1 MSFGSVVKQLRL
13 QHDMTQERLAELL
26 SISPQAVSRWEQNAG
41 MPDISLLPA
50 LANLFDVTTDTLLE
64 VDVRQKEARIE
75 EKRTEARAFSK
86 RGHWREAIAVLRSAL
101 KTYPRAYSLSHELAS
116 ALLSSPQEIDY
127 TEEEYKRIYE
137 EAAALEETV
146 IKESGD
152 TELINDAIATLC
164 MLCGFLSTPERA
176 EPYLNTLPSVWHAK
190 ESLATHLYR
199 GDQWLKTQRELIRTL
214 LDLLALHI
222 DSVWGSGA
230 WGTEEWRR
238 DKIALRRKK
247 LALIDLMIEDG
258 NYGFFRQTYGWTE
271 LELAEQHAI
280 LGENE
285 EAFRY
290 LADAA
295 KHAVLHDTA
304 YRPEDTYTCLLFR
317 GMEFGEVW
325 HNIKENDAAHVLNAL
340 REPCF
345 DGLRNDARFRE
356 IQEEMERYA
365 SER

>member
-1 MSFGSVVKQLRL
+1 MSFGSVVKQLRM

-26 SISPQAVSRWEQNAG
+26 SISPQAISRWEQNAG

-64 VDVRQKEARIE
+64 VDVRQKKARIE
-75 EKRTEARAFSK
+75 EKRAEARTFSK
-86 RGHWREAIAVLRSAL
+86 RGHWGEAIAVLRGAL
-101 KTYPRAYSLSHELAS
+101 KTYPRAYSLMHELAG
-116 ALLSSPQEIDY
+116 ALLASPQDIEY
-127 TEEEYKRIYE
+127 TEEEQKRIYE

-146 IKESGD
+146 IKESGN
-152 TELINDAIATLC
+152 TELVNDAIATLC

-176 EPYLNTLPSVWHAK
+176 ESYLNTLPSVWHAK

-199 GDQWLKTQRELIRTL
+199 GDQWFKTQQELIRTL
-214 LDLLALHI
+214 LDLLSLHI
-222 DSVWGSGA
+222 VSVWGRGA
-230 WGTEEWRR
+230 WGTVEWRR
-238 DKIALRRKK
+238 DKMTLLRKR
-247 LALIDLMIEDG
+247 LALIDLLIEDG

-271 LELAEQHAI
+271 LELAEQHAM

-285 EAFRY
+285 EALRY

-325 HNIKENDAAHVLNAL
+325 HNIKDNDAAHLLNAM

-345 DGLRNDARFRE
+345 DGLRRDERFCE
-356 IQEEMERYA
+356 LQSEMERHA

>member
-1 MSFGSVVKQLRL
+1 MSFGNVIKQLRV

-64 VDVRQKEARIE
+64 VDVRQKETRVE
-75 EKRTEARAFSK
+75 EKLAEARTFSK
-86 RGHWREAIAVLRSAL
+86 RGHWGEAIAVLRGAL
-101 KTYPRAYSLSHELAS
+101 KIYPRAYSLQHELAG
-116 ALLSSPQEIDY
+116 ALFASPQDIEY
-127 TEEEYKRIYE
+127 TEEERNRIYE
-137 EAAALEETV
+137 EAASLEETV
-146 IKESGD
+146 IKESGN
-152 TELINDAIATLC
+152 TELVNGAIATLC
-164 MLCGFLSTPERA
+164 MLCGWLSTPERA

-214 LDLLALHI
+214 LDLLSLHI
-222 DSVWGSGA
+222 VSVWGSGA

-238 DKIALRRKK
+238 DKIALLRKR

-258 NYGFFRQTYGWTE
+258 NYGFFRQTYSWTE
-271 LELAEQHAI
+271 LDLAEQHAM

-285 EAFRY
+285 EALRY

-295 KHAVLHDTA
+295 KHAVLYDTA

-317 GMEFGEVW
+317 GMEFGGVW
-325 HNIKENDAAHVLNAL
+325 HNIKDNDAAHLLNAL
-340 REPCF
+340 RDPCF
-345 DGLRNDARFRE
+345 DGLRSDMRFCE
-356 IQEEMERYA
+356 IQAEMERNA

>member
-1 MSFGSVVKQLRL
+1 MSFGSVIKQLRM
-13 QHDMTQERLAELL
+13 QHNMTQERLAELL

-50 LANLFDVTTDTLLE
+50 LAHLFDVTTDTLLE

-75 EKRTEARAFSK
+75 EKLAEARTFSK
-86 RGHWREAIAVLRSAL
+86 RGHWGEAIAVLRSAL
-101 KTYPRAYSLSHELAS
+101 KTYPRAYSLQHELAG
-116 ALLSSPQEIDY
+116 ALFASPQDIEY
-127 TEEEYKRIYE
+127 TEEECRRIYE

-146 IKESGD
+146 IKESGN
-152 TELINDAIATLC
+152 TELVNGAIATLC
-164 MLCGFLSTPERA
+164 MLCGHLSTPERA

-214 LDLLALHI
+214 LDLLSLHI
-222 DSVWGSGA
+222 TSVWGSGA

-238 DKIALRRKK
+238 DKIALLRKR

-258 NYGFFRQTYGWTE
+258 NYGFFRQTYSWTE

-285 EAFRY
+285 EALRY

-295 KHAVLHDTA
+295 KHAVLYDTA

-317 GMEFGEVW
+317 GMEFGGVW
-325 HNIKENDAAHVLNAL
+325 HNIKDNDAAHLLNAL
-340 REPCF
+340 RDSCF
-345 DGLRNDARFRE
+345 DGLRSDIRFCE
-356 IQEEMERYA
+356 IQAEMERNA